1 MTEMTPE
8 ELEKMQEIEQMK
20 KTIVRKILTKDA
32 IQRMGRIKLVKPELA
47 NQLELYLVQLYQSGE
62 IKQMIDDKQ
71 LKELLNLL
79 TNKKN
84 KFKIIR

>member
-8 ELEKMQEIEQMK
+8 DLEKMQEIEQMK
-20 KTIVRKILTKDA
+20 KTIVRKVLTKNA

-62 IKQMIDDKQ
+62 IKEMIDDKQ
-71 LKELLNLL
+71 LKELLKLI
-79 TNKKN
+79 TNKR
-84 KFKIIR
+84 KFKLIR